1 MLWNNGACS
10 RGDTNHMSQSPG
22 RFTFVISAALLCAFA
37 ARPAMASDVSE
48 GLKHYNHGN
57 FEAARQAFQ
66 KALVT
71 NKEDPR
77 LHYCLANSLM
87 RLRKVEDAL
96 REYHLCIHYGPGT
109 IIAEQSETA
118 IGAYEQH
125 ALPFDREKAEQ
136 ARREAALRKEEEER
150 QQASERIHRQAELH
164 AGLRQNDAAGQRNSI
179 LNSASADAKRIRD
192 EGEEAAANSSV
203 WRRRYRIWSQQNA
216 DAIRKQAKEDS
227 DALLKRAQQQ
237 AENYDRDA
245 RERAN
250 RMSEAESNLNS
261 QMQHP
266 ISGKIRLVP
275 SGTNLYIRNYQ

>member
-1 MLWNNGACS
+1 MFKIVRRLS
-10 RGDTNHMSQSPG
+10 
-22 RFTFVISAALLCAFA
+22 FILSAALLCAFA
-37 ARPAMASDVSE
+37 AEPSFASDVSE
-48 GLKHYNHGN
+48 GLKQYNQGN
-57 FEAARQAFQ
+57 YETARKAFQ

-77 LHYCLANSLM
+77 LHYCLANTLM
-87 RLRKVEDAL
+87 RLRKVDEAL

-118 IGAYEQH
+118 LGAYERH

-136 ARREAALRKEEEER
+136 VRRESMLRKEEEER

-164 AGLRQNDAAGQRNSI
+164 TSLRTSDAAGQRNSI

-192 EGEEAAANSSV
+192 EGEEAAANSSI

-227 DALLKRAQQQ
+227 DALLRRAQQQ

-245 RERAN
+245 RERAS

>member
-1 MLWNNGACS
+1 M
-10 RGDTNHMSQSPG
+10 
-22 RFTFVISAALLCAFA
+22 
-37 ARPAMASDVSE
+37 
-48 GLKHYNHGN
+48 
-57 FEAARQAFQ
+57 
-66 KALVT
+66 
-71 NKEDPR
+71 
-77 LHYCLANSLM
+77 
-87 RLRKVEDAL
+87 
-96 REYHLCIHYGPGT
+96 
-109 IIAEQSETA
+109 
-118 IGAYEQH
+118 
-125 ALPFDREKAEQ
+125 
-136 ARREAALRKEEEER
+136 
-150 QQASERIHRQAELH
+150 H
-164 AGLRQNDAAGQRNSI
+164 AGVRTSDAAGQRDSI

-192 EGEEAAANSSV
+192 EGEEAANNSSV
-203 WRRRYRIWSQQNA
+203 WRRRYRVWSQQNA